1 MVEAGVGV
9 APLPSLAWPAVDH
22 PVLTF
27 RKLVAPVIERD
38 LYLIKRVGRDLS
50 PAGRA
55 LHRGILSAAQ
65 AIRDRAATEWL
76 PPSAA
81 SKAHR

>member
-9 APLPSLAWPAVDH
+9 APLPGLALPATDH

-27 RKLVAPVIERD
+27 RRLLDPAIERD
-38 LYLIKRVGRDLS
+38 LYLTRRVGRDLP

-55 LHRGILSAAQ
+55 LYRGIQLVAQSIRERTAAG
-65 AIRDRAATEWL
+65 W
-76 PPSAA
+76 
-81 SKAHR
+81 